1 MLPIV
6 TRGLGPV
13 SSLVTSGLGPPPIT
27 TTTRKKFGGSSRAK
41 RKFTHLDLD
50 KNKKYE
56 PGKAPYDVFTVSA
69 ILLSVNSKKIVN
81 NDKLS
86 TITKT
91 IYDEDIDI
99 QVIDVRNYS
108 SNPFYKIF
116 IEWKGLKKRD

>member
-6 TRGLGPV
+6 TRGLGPT
-13 SSLVTSGLGPPPIT
+13 SSLVTSGLGPPPVVT
-27 TTTRKKFGGSSRAK
+27 TVRKRVGGSRAK

-56 PGKAPYDVFTVSA
+56 PGKAPYDAFTVGA

-91 IYDEDIDI
+91 IYDEDVNI

-116 IEWKGLKKRD
+116 IEWTGLKKRD